1 MKIIKTPGGYNMKL
15 QLALDELKLD
25 DALEFMEQVKEYVDI
40 VEIGTPLIIA
50 EGMRGVRKF
59 KERFPDKEIL
69 ADAKI
74 MDGGY
79 FESELAFNAGAEY
92 VTVLGVTDLLTVKAC
107 AEATEHFGK
116 KLVVD
121 MICVDD
127 LPLKIKEMEALGVHV
142 LAVHT
147 GADQQASGRTPID
160 DLKVMKQHAQNS
172 QVAVAGGI
180 NSRTIHEYVE
190 LAPDIIIVGSGITK
204 AENPVE
210 EARLIKEA
218 MQKKGVSENE

>member
-1 MKIIKTPGGYNMKL
+1 MKL

-25 DALEFMEQVKEYVDI
+25 EALEFMEQVKDNIDI
-40 VEIGTPLIIA
+40 VEIGTPFVIA

-59 KERFPDKEIL
+59 KEQFPDKEIL

-92 VTVLGVTDLLTVKAC
+92 VTVLGVTDVLTVKAC
-107 AEATEHFGK
+107 LKAANDYNK
-116 KLVVD
+116 QLVVD
-121 MICVDD
+121 MICVED
-127 LPLKIKEMEALGVHV
+127 LPNKIIEMEGLGVHV

-160 DLKVMKQHAQNS
+160 DLKLMKQHATS
-172 QVAVAGGI
+172 SKIAVAGGI
-180 NSRTIHEYVE
+180 NSETIGEYVA
-190 LAPDIIIVGSGITK
+190 LDPDIIIVGSGITK
-204 AENPVE
+204 AADPVE
-210 EARLIKEA
+210 EARRIKKA
-218 MQKKGVSENE
+218 MQQKKGAL